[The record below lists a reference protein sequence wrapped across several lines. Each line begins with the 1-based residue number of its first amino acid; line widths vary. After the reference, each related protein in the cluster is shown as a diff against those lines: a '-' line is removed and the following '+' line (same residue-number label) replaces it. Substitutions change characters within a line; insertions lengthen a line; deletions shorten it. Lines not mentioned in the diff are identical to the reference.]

1 MFCFLFFLRFLL
13 YPWASTPVPPVSVS
27 VRRFFLNWASFFFF
41 FLGGGS
47 WAVVMSHLVL
57 CTIQMFLEAGFI
69 FNNSLSS
76 WLTTFLSNCSH
87 GLWSPFLTDADLICF
102 SDSTVLPF
110 PFPSELSA
118 LSFCFFLYT
127 QQNQIPQT
135 WLALPC
141 KGEFFVT
148 HRFSTGCL
156 VHGPNPWWR
165 AGHNTTLHLKL
176 PVIYLMANVT
186 VVLCFLSLNI
196 KLVCSLSKGVK
207 LCGFTHSSKYCAE

>member
-1 MFCFLFFLRFLL
+1 MLQLLWTDEPSGPEKGAGGGFILLLWLMSALCSRMLMNPTLLCSLFFFFFSFFSCLFLL

-27 VRRFFLNWASFFFF
+27 VRSFLFVFFKLGFFFF
-41 FLGGGS
+41 IGGGS
-47 WAVVMSHLVL
+47 WAVIMSHLVL

-141 KGEFFVT
+141 KGEFCDTQIFNWMP
-148 HRFSTGCL
+148 SAW
-156 VHGPNPWWR
+156 PKSMMKSR
-165 AGHNTTLHLKL
+165 A
-176 PVIYLMANVT
+176 
-186 VVLCFLSLNI
+186 
-196 KLVCSLSKGVK
+196 
-207 LCGFTHSSKYCAE
+207 